1 MRCQP
6 GRVLNGWKASPG
18 ERGSFAMLGS
28 LKWFSL
34 VVPVML
40 VVASAGGCGDETSG
54 SGGTSS
60 SSGSADG
67 GAGGTG
73 GMSTGSTGGM
83 GGMGS
88 SSTGSSSSGS
98 GGTGGGSPVCTGAML
113 VDNADP
119 AVRCAAL
126 MSELKTPILAPAN
139 MVWADKVIEYS
150 TKYASG
156 TMDYAPEQATGAPNV
171 YPASGDEPKAWATST
186 IDADKEFITVGF
198 STPQAGGTVWVYE
211 TYNPGAVKTITVTDA
226 TGDHVIYTNATP
238 KPIGECSHIVSA
250 ATTGCSPISKIRVD
264 LDSVAVGN
272 YNEIDAIGILP

>member
-83 GGMGS
+83 GGMGGMGS

-98 GGTGGGSPVCTGAML
+98 GAGGGCTDPML
-113 VDNADP
+113 VDNVDP
-119 AVRCAAL
+119 VVRCADL
-126 MSELKTPILAPAN
+126 MTDLKTPILAPAN
-139 MVWADKVIEYS
+139 MVWADKVITYS
-150 TKYASG
+150 TKYNSG
-156 TMDYAPEQATGAPNV
+156 TMDYAPEQATGAPDV
-171 YPASGDEPKAWATST
+171 YPASGDEPKAWATSA
-186 IDADKEFITVGF
+186 IDDKDEFITVGF
-198 STPQAGGTVWVYE
+198 TTPQAGGTVWVYE

-238 KPIGECSHIVSA
+238 KPIGQCSHIVSA
-250 ATTGCSPISKIRVD
+250 ATSGCSPISKIRVD
-264 LDSVAVGN
+264 LDSVAVGG

>member
-98 GGTGGGSPVCTGAML
+98 GAGGGCPNPML

-119 AVRCAAL
+119 VVRCADL
-126 MSELKTPILAPAN
+126 MTDLKTPSLAPAH
-139 MVWADKVIEYS
+139 MVGADKVIEYS

-156 TMDYAPEQATGAPNV
+156 TMDYTPEQATGAPDV
-171 YPASGDEPKAWATST
+171 YPASGDEPKAWATAA
-186 IDADKEFITVGF
+186 IDTDNEFITVGF
-198 STPQAGGTVWVYE
+198 TTPQAGSTVWVYE

-238 KPIGECSHIVSA
+238 KPIGQFSHIVSA
-250 ATTGCSPISKIRVD
+250 ATSACSPISKIRVD
-264 LDSVAVGN
+264 LDSVAVGG